1 MNNLSGNHENIVS
14 GLIDGSVSIDS
25 LEELRELLN
34 MVPRNPMAVRAIGDS
49 FVKQGAFEEAAGAYQ
64 KAVDL
69 FIESGSILPAIA
81 AKILEWSLIRSADR
95 ECREIYSV
103 LHDIDTERIPVY
115 DYLSRMAYS
124 ELMAVMSEMELV
136 RFPPGT
142 LIRERGE
149 EENDLN
155 LIVAGVLSET
165 RNISK
170 NGDTDNCETITE
182 NLVENGFFGDLYPF
196 DEVRL
201 SRSLIEAITHVEAL
215 MIERSDLIR
224 IRRKHAA
231 VEFLTMELCN
241 LRSGTGGKKSL
252 QIVRTSRRYQLQ
264 TKVTLKIFPDNTSES
279 ALVINGFTED
289 VSQGGTC
296 IRLGEAYWAGS
307 SSLVGKTVKLL
318 INVPKLST
326 GIDVLGTIA
335 WRREVEQHD
344 RKTILIGIRFR
355 EMTGDNFNFLK
366 KHCYVGDGEQDMI
379 YSLWESYVKK

>member
-1 MNNLSGNHENIVS
+1 
-14 GLIDGSVSIDS
+14 
-25 LEELRELLN
+25 
-34 MVPRNPMAVRAIGDS
+34 
-49 FVKQGAFEEAAGAYQ
+49 
-64 KAVDL
+64 
-69 FIESGSILPAIA
+69 
-81 AKILEWSLIRSADR
+81 
-95 ECREIYSV
+95 
-103 LHDIDTERIPVY
+103 
-115 DYLSRMAYS
+115 
-124 ELMAVMSEMELV
+124 
-136 RFPPGT
+136 
-142 LIRERGE
+142 
-149 EENDLN
+149 
-155 LIVAGVLSET
+155 
-165 RNISK
+165 
-170 NGDTDNCETITE
+170 
-182 NLVENGFFGDLYPF
+182 
-196 DEVRL
+196 
-201 SRSLIEAITHVEAL
+201 

-224 IRRKHAA
+224 ISRKHAA

-335 WRREVEQHD
+335 WRREVEQHG
-344 RKTILIGIRFR
+344 RKTTLIGIQFR